1 MGLPIRMRHLRKVV
15 RELLEE
21 HCSTVHYKRAKRADG
36 LHVVFRIDDFRA
48 GEVMK
53 VFALDVR
60 VADQGDNSDAAEDLA
75 DEIWD
80 AFDHL
85 YYLDD
90 ELEFC
95 TYQNTRNI
103 VDEENASVIHRRLL
117 FEIRAL

>member
-1 MGLPIRMRHLRKVV
+1 MGIQIKTIYLRSLI

-21 HCSTVHYKRAKRADG
+21 HCSTVHYRQAKRAEG
-36 LHVVFRIDDFRA
+36 LHVVFRIDDFRRE
-48 GEVMK
+48 EVMK
-53 VFALDVR
+53 VLTLDVR
-60 VADQGDNSDAAEDLA
+60 VVDQGKDTDAVEDLA

-90 ELEFC
+90 HVEF
-95 TYQNTRNI
+95 TIYQNTRSI
-103 VDEENASVIHRRLL
+103 VDEEDASVIHRRLL